1 MANPRQLWVLA
12 GGNGAGKSTFYNL
25 YLAKYGIKFVN
36 ADLIAKDID
45 SENPEALS
53 YQAATVAAKIREDLI
68 FQGVSFC
75 FETVFSHVSKIDF
88 LAQAKANG
96 YKIILVFIHLF
107 DSSLNEA
114 RVKQRVSEGGHS
126 VPTEKIHSR
135 IPRTMKHIKTAL
147 SIVDEARIL
156 DNSSKDDPFQQII
169 VMKSGNYEAKIDPL
183 PEWARDLLPTWQ
195 KENPGLRVSLMRAL
209 RDRQIHQDYNI

>member
-1 MANPRQLWVLA
+1 MANPKHLWVLA

-25 YLAKYGIKFVN
+25 HLAKYGIKFVN

-45 SENPEALS
+45 SENPEGVS

-68 FQGVSFC
+68 SQGVSFC
-75 FETVFSHVSKIDF
+75 FETVFSHESKIDF

-96 YKIILVFIHLF
+96 YKIILVYVHLF

-169 VMKSGNYEAKIDPL
+169 VRKSGNYEVKAELL
-183 PEWARDLLPTWQ
+183 PEWARVLLH
-195 KENPGLRVSLMRAL
+195 A
-209 RDRQIHQDYNI
+209 

>member
-25 YLAKYGIKFVN
+25 HLAKYGIKFVN
-36 ADLIAKDID
+36 VDLIARDMD
-45 SENPEALS
+45 SENLEAVS
-53 YQAATVAAKIREDLI
+53 YRAATVAANIREDLI
-68 FQGVSFC
+68 SQGVSFC
-75 FETVFSHVSKIDF
+75 FETVFSHESKIDF
-88 LAQAKANG
+88 VAQAKANG
-96 YKIILVFIHLF
+96 YKIILVYFHLF

-147 SIVDEARIL
+147 SIVEEARIL

-169 VMKSGNYEAKIDPL
+169 VMKSGNYEVKAEPL
-183 PEWARDLLPTWQ
+183 PKWARELLH
-195 KENPGLRVSLMRAL
+195 G
-209 RDRQIHQDYNI
+209 

>member
-12 GGNGAGKSTFYNL
+12 GGNGAGKSTFYDL
-25 YLAKYGIKFVN
+25 HLAKYGIKFVN

-45 SENPEALS
+45 SDNPEGLS
-53 YQAATVAAKIREDLI
+53 YHAATVAAKIREDLLS
-68 FQGVSFC
+68 QGVSFC
-75 FETVFSHVSKIDF
+75 FETVFSHESKIDF

-96 YKIILVFIHLF
+96 YKIILVYIHLF

-114 RVKQRVSEGGHS
+114 RVNQRVSEGGHN

-147 SIVDEARIL
+147 SIVDEARVL
-156 DNSSKDDPFQQII
+156 DNSSKDDPFQQVI
-169 VMKSGNYEAKIDPL
+169 VMKSGNYEVKADPL
-183 PEWARDLLPTWQ
+183 PEWAKDLLP
-195 KENPGLRVSLMRAL
+195 A
-209 RDRQIHQDYNI
+209 

>member
-12 GGNGAGKSTFYNL
+12 GGNGAGKSTFYKL

-36 ADLIAKDID
+36 ADLIAEDID
-45 SENPEALS
+45 SENPEGLS
-53 YQAATVAAKIREDLI
+53 YHAATVAAKIREDLI
-68 FQGVSFC
+68 LQGVSFC
-75 FETVFSHVSKIDF
+75 FETVFSHESKIDF

-96 YKIILVFIHLF
+96 YKIILIFIHLL

-135 IPRTMKHIKTAL
+135 IPRTLKHIKTAL
-147 SIVDEARIL
+147 SIVDEVRIL
-156 DNSSKDDPFQQII
+156 DNSFKVDPFQQII
-169 VMKSGNYEAKIDPL
+169 VMKSGNYEAKTDPL
-183 PEWARDLLPTWQ
+183 PGWARDLLP
-195 KENPGLRVSLMRAL
+195 A
-209 RDRQIHQDYNI
+209 